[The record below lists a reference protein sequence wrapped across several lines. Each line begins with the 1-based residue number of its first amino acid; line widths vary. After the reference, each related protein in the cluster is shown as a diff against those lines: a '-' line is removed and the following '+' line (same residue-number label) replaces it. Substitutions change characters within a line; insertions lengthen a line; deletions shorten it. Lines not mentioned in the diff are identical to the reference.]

1 MTFWENSMRAYDE
14 YKDSGYDWLEKIPAH
29 WKCLYLFQICHEQYK
44 KNGSKEELPVLS
56 LSYGKIIIKR
66 NINFGLT
73 PNDYSTY
80 QVVTKG
86 NIILRLTDLQN
97 DQKSLRTG
105 LVKSHGIITSAYTCI
120 STYCNP
126 DFIHYILH
134 AYDCH
139 KIFYGF
145 GGGVRQS
152 IGYAQIKN
160 IKLPVPPSEE
170 QDAIVRFLDAKC
182 AKIDRLIKL
191 KERQIALLNEKKQL
205 IINQA
210 VTRGLDP
217 NVPMKDSGVDWIGE
231 IPEGWEVSKL
241 KYIGVIQTG
250 VTLGKDY
257 PKETTSEY
265 PYLCVANVQDGYI
278 DLKKIKFINLP
289 PKEAQRYFLQKGDIL
304 MTEGGDPDKLGRGS
318 VWNNEIAHCLHQ
330 NHIFAVRMDQNK
342 VLISFFRFVLQA
354 QYCKEYFLLSA
365 KQTTN
370 LASTNKTTLS
380 NLYVAIPS
388 LDEQEKIVEQLDKVV
403 AIYKKQIKIIEK
415 EILTLREYKT
425 KIISDCVTGKLN
437 CIADNDITIG

>member
-1 MTFWENSMRAYDE
+1 MRAY
-14 YKDSGYDWLEKIPAH
+14 
-29 WKCLYLFQICHEQYK
+29 
-44 KNGSKEELPVLS
+44 EE
-56 LSYGKIIIKR
+56 
-66 NINFGLT
+66 
-73 PNDYSTY
+73 YSTTQEICFPIIPSHWSMWKIKHLFSERIEKGFPKEQLLVASQNHGVIPKQEY
-80 QVVTKG
+80 GARTVEATK
-86 NIILRLTDLQN
+86 DLHLLKLVKKG
-97 DQKSLRTG
+97 DFVISLRSFQG
-105 LVKSHGIITSAYTCI
+105 GIEYAYSQGIISPAYTI
-120 STYCNP
+120 MVPEGEILPSYFRLLAKSFP
-126 DFIHYILH
+126 FIEVLKQCVTGIREGQNVDYYKL
-134 AYDCH
+134 
-139 KIFYGF
+139 KN
-145 GGGVRQS
+145 RQ
-152 IGYAQIKN
+152 IP
-160 IKLPVPPSEE
+160 LPPRDE

-205 IINQA
+205 MINQA

-217 NVPMKDSGVDWIGE
+217 NAPMKDSGVDWIGE

-257 PKETTSEY
+257 SQEATSKY

-278 DLKKIKFINLP
+278 DLKKIKFISLP
-289 PKEAQRYFLQKGDIL
+289 PKEAQRFFLQKGDIL

-330 NHIFAVRMDQNK
+330 NHIFAVRMDQKK

-380 NLYVAIPS
+380 NLYVAMPS
-388 LDEQEKIVEQLDKVV
+388 LDAQEKIVEQLDKVV

-415 EILTLREYKT
+415 EILTLREYKI

-437 CIADNDITIG
+437 CMAGNDITIGENHV